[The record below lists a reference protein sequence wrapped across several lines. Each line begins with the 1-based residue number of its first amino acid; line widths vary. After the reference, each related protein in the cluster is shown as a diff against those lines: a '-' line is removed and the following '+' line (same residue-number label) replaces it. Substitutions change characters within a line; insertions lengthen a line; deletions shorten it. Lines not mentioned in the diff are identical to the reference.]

1 MSNGESGKGFFGN
14 LFKKVTG
21 APPEQPPAAP
31 NRQAGNL
38 PPQQGARGNTGP
50 MKPPAGRPPQ
60 NQSSTFVRSTGPLS
74 TGQLSTSNTAPLTA
88 PVVELTPEQK
98 AEESQKRLAFIMA
111 YLKDPNTVPA
121 FKDPKYV
128 YKIVS
133 DERSYQS
140 ELSGGLE
147 AKLKLFLSEAEPYFL
162 MEEDEEIPAF
172 QPGPNGEL
180 PPQVQVVLDRLEAK
194 REFRAR
200 REEIEAELQKSR
212 DVQTKL
218 FLILKQI
225 TGVKGKTG
233 GTGFLTPPPG
243 L

>member
-14 LFKKVTG
+14 LFKKVTDNLG
-21 APPEQPPAAP
+21 APQAQPPAPSRP
-31 NRQAGNL
+31 NTGNV
-38 PPQQGARGNTGP
+38 PPQQPGRGNQ
-50 MKPPAGRPPQ
+50 AQRPPQ
-60 NQSSTFVRSTGPLS
+60 SQSSTFVRSTGPLS
-74 TGQLSTSNTAPLTA
+74 TPITAPLAA
-88 PVVELTPEQK
+88 PPIELTPEQK

-111 YLKDPNTVPA
+111 YLKDPSTVPA
-121 FKDPKYV
+121 FRDPKYV

-140 ELSGGLE
+140 ELSAGLE
-147 AKLKLFLSEAEPYFL
+147 GKLRLFLVQAEPYNL
-162 MEEDEEIPAF
+162 REEDEEIPAF
-172 QPGPNGEL
+172 EPGPDGEL
-180 PPQVQVVLDRLEAK
+180 PPEVQAVLDRIEGKRAFQEA
-194 REFRAR
+194 RAAL
-200 REEIEAELQKSR
+200 EAELQKCR

-243 L
+243 I